1 MSLLYDGPMFTYYF
15 ICLEAARGEFR
26 EELKDIKECANNAN
40 KDMTDVK
47 KATEDMREE
56 TRRIKELIESLTQNA
71 GNTDKINAQIFI
83 QIKELLELFTQLL
96 QSNMA
101 NSEVPSH
108 GELSSIC
115 FCLTLN
121 L

>member
-15 ICLEAARGEFR
+15 ICLEGARGEFR
-26 EELKDIKECANNAN
+26 EELKDIKECANNAI

-47 KATEDMREE
+47 KATEDTREE
-56 TRRIKELIESLTQNA
+56 TKKIKKLIESLTKNP
-71 GNTDKINAQIFI
+71 GNTDKINGQVFT
-83 QIKELLELFTQLL
+83 QIKELLELFTQLK
-96 QSNMA
+96 SNMA

-108 GELSSIC
+108 GELCSIC
-115 FCLTLN
+115 FCFILN